1 MTRAAEAS
9 ATAYRDFVHDPDFLP
24 FFERVTPI
32 HEISRLN
39 IASRPVRRPGAP
51 TLGNLRAI
59 PWVMS
64 WTQNRAN
71 LPGWYGLAEGL
82 AEIGPELAAKMYAEW
97 PFFHS
102 MLDNAQMSLAKSDPL
117 VFAEYLTLLEGAST
131 RLADHLR
138 ESYAR
143 TVAAVESVIGGEL
156 MLGEQRL
163 KESIALRNPY
173 IDPIHRLQVEL
184 LRRSRSHEGGLDE
197 YERPLLLTLQG
208 IAAGVRNTG

>member
-1 MTRAAEAS
+1 
-9 ATAYRDFVHDPDFLP
+9 
-24 FFERVTPI
+24 
-32 HEISRLN
+32 
-39 IASRPVRRPGAP
+39 
-51 TLGNLRAI
+51 
-59 PWVMS
+59 
-64 WTQNRAN
+64 
-71 LPGWYGLAEGL
+71 
-82 AEIGPELAAKMYAEW
+82 
-97 PFFHS
+97 
-102 MLDNAQMSLAKSDPL
+102 